1 MKKIVFLVAGG
12 QIRDLTFLRSKLSEL
27 NPSEIIC
34 ADSGAGHVYGIGI
47 TPQVIVGD
55 MDSLTPVM
63 LDYFRERGSR
73 IIRYPETKDGTDTQ
87 LALEYAFGMA
97 PDEIYVFGAFGSR
110 IDHVMAN
117 ISLLVLGAKKGIHT
131 KLIDEWCEAFVVDRQ
146 SVIDGEI
153 GQTVSLLPF
162 SDVVTGITLDGFE
175 YPLKNGV
182 MEIGKPYGIS
192 NRLTATRGVISISK
206 GCLLVIRYFK
216 EGVFP

>member
-1 MKKIVFLVAGG
+1 MKKVLFVVAGG
-12 QIRDLTFLRSKLSEL
+12 QIKNPAFFRSKLSEV

-34 ADSGAGHVYGIGI
+34 ADSGASHVYGIGI
-47 TPQVIVGD
+47 VPQVIIGD

-63 LDYFRERGSR
+63 QGYFRERGSR
-73 IIRYPETKDGTDTQ
+73 IIRYPETKDETDTQ
-87 LALEYAFGMA
+87 LALEYAFSMA

-131 KLIDEWCEAFVVDRQ
+131 KLIDEWCEAFVVDREC
-146 SVIDGEI
+146 VIDGEI
-153 GQTVSLLPF
+153 GQTVSLFPI
-162 SDVVTGITLDGFE
+162 SDAVTGINLDGFE
-175 YPLKNGV
+175 YSLNDGV
-182 MEIGKPYGIS
+182 METGRPYGIS
-192 NRLTATRGVISISK
+192 NRLTAVRGVISVST